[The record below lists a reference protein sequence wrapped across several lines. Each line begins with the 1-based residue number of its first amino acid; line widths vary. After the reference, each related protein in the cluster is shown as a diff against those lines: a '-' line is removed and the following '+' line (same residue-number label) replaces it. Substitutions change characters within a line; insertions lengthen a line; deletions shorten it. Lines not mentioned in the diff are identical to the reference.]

1 MLHCITESI
10 TNWKNPYNENYLW
23 LFSTAHLNVKI
34 QCLIIQVFSD
44 VKYFSLRKL
53 NSVLFC
59 LFVWDLRLNIK
70 RLLTICLFPYLL
82 QASWDEREFCFSLS
96 FIHRLIIIINIS
108 DNQTSKVMVICTITS
123 IHTYIEHP
131 DKTNAH
137 RVNAH
142 SANSILWVIHGVKSA
157 D

>member
-1 MLHCITESI
+1 MKEPVQWKLSLAIFNRTFECKNALPNNTSI
-10 TNWKNPYNENYLW
+10 FRCKV
-23 LFSTAHLNVKI
+23 FFIKKI
-34 QCLIIQVFSD
+34 
-44 VKYFSLRKL
+44 K
-53 NSVLFC
+53 FC
-59 LFVWDLRLNIK
+59 FVLFVWDLRLNIK
-70 RLLTICLFPYLL
+70 RLLTIWLFPYLL